1 MDANL
6 DLKFQINKKEIITN
20 KEQEI
25 EKDASSE
32 KLKIALRKIDEIEKE
47 KMDLEVSEK
56 NLQTRLIKLK
66 AENNEWASK
75 TQQIYI

>member
-1 MDANL
+1 MTDH
-6 DLKFQINKKEIITN
+6 IIT

-32 KLKIALRKIDEIEKE
+32 KLKMALKKIDDLEKE
-47 KMDLEVSEK
+47 KMDFEITEK

-66 AENNEWASK
+66 SENNEWASK
-75 TQQIYI
+75 T

>member
-6 DLKFQINKKEIITN
+6 DLKFQINKKEIITI

-47 KMDLEVSEK
+47 KMDLEISEK
-56 NLQTRLIKLK
+56 NL
-66 AENNEWASK
+66 
-75 TQQIYI
+75 